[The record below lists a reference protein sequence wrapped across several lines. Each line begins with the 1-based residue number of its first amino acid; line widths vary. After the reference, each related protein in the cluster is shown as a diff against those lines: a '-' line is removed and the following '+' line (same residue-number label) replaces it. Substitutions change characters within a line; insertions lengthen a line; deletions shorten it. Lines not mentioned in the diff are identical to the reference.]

1 MSTRSTAV
9 PPAHDLGKTPSAES
23 NVDRLGPSVNTSH
36 WDQNPEFTSSR
47 DHGTAPELPPLFK
60 WLPSTTRRN
69 KTGSTTLSTKSGS
82 KRGDHFK
89 SMRRSGPTRRAV
101 SPSAAPHE
109 ATARQSLALSSNSS
123 WSATGRRCPQ
133 SPIRS
138 VPESRTTT
146 PPHLDFLPLI
156 CRQHS
161 VSIQKADDLRTSQ
174 GFQYKSDEWED
185 FHWHARNSIEG
196 LNGNAKD
203 DGQESID
210 STSRRRVRGFAAAA
224 VFMAILLTTFN
235 LRTITSFIKEERAAE
250 QSGKSPDP
258 QNKIQGRRRDRVSVN
273 SYIGSLPKEPILL
286 QYHLGTLASPLRT

>member
-1 MSTRSTAV
+1 MER
-9 PPAHDLGKTPSAES
+9 DGKT
-23 NVDRLGPSVNTSH
+23 
-36 WDQNPEFTSSR
+36 
-47 DHGTAPELPPLFK
+47 
-60 WLPSTTRRN
+60 LPSIADKERPRIE
-69 KTGSTTLSTKSGS
+69 
-82 KRGDHFK
+82 DDD
-89 SMRRSGPTRRAV
+89 A
-101 SPSAAPHE
+101 
-109 ATARQSLALSSNSS
+109 
-123 WSATGRRCPQ
+123 
-133 SPIRS
+133 
-138 VPESRTTT
+138 
-146 PPHLDFLPLI
+146 PHLDFLPLI

-185 FHWHARNSIEG
+185 FHRHARNSIEG

-250 QSGKSPDP
+250 QSDKSPDP
-258 QNKIQGRRRDRVSVN
+258 QNEIKGRRRYRVSVN
-273 SYIGSLPKEPILL
+273 SYIGSLPKEPILV